1 MVISDEVKLIIS
13 VDDKIAW
20 WWKNRFFG
28 EIGVV
33 YYGRCVEGMQPDE
46 RSSQSSM
53 WVVVVLLRSW
63 GRMGAWEYVNEDL
76 GGWKYDL
83 DNCLG
88 CGPGKNRAKA
98 EGFVEH

>member
-1 MVISDEVKLIIS
+1 MALEALAWSGAEKSSVYVCACEESEIMLFTCYSHVTGMVISDEVKLIIS

-53 WVVVVLLRSW
+53 WVVVVLLRS
-63 GRMGAWEYVNEDL
+63 
-76 GGWKYDL
+76 
-83 DNCLG
+83 
-88 CGPGKNRAKA
+88 
-98 EGFVEH
+98 